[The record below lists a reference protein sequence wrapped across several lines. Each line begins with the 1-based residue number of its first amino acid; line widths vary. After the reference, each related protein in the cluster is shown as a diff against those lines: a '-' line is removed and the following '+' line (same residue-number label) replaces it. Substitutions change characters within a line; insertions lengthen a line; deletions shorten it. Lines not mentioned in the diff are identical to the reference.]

1 MSQAPLP
8 AAYFSNL
15 LPELATRA
23 ARATVSRLGFS
34 NPALRQYLNERFS
47 VGLGEPGCFI
57 GEPVFEATFGWQTAD
72 KTLGALAPD
81 LLSPR
86 LVDALDRPAGSRGSN
101 YRFARDAKPYRHQ
114 LEAWELLGRPQP
126 QSVIV
131 TSGTGSGKTECFMV
145 PILDQ
150 LAREAQTTTGP
161 IEGVRALFLYPLNAL
176 IASQQDR
183 FADRPS

>member
-86 LVDALDRPAGSRGSN
+86 LVDALTGIRTTVSRVTPSLTDTSWKRGSCL
-101 YRFARDAKPYRHQ
+101 P
-114 LEAWELLGRPQP
+114 GR
-126 QSVIV
+126 SH
-131 TSGTGSGKTECFMV
+131 SRLS
-145 PILDQ
+145 
-150 LAREAQTTTGP
+150 
-161 IEGVRALFLYPLNAL
+161 
-176 IASQQDR
+176 
-183 FADRPS
+183 